1 MRVLLS
7 CLQGMR
13 RHDIPAHAFWR
24 DYFVRGAEEAGWG
37 VLEVPEVDWAE
48 GITDLPP
55 DSLERWK
62 SRTWERTLS
71 FARTEHQSG
80 GIDLFIGY
88 LYPQQ
93 VEPGAI
99 AELRRIGI
107 PCVNF
112 FCDNV
117 REFRRVPEAYRG
129 FDLHWVPE
137 FEALP
142 MYAAAGMPHL
152 HAPMPCWVR
161 HEHRSIAI
169 REKGA
174 AVFIGSA
181 DLLRRNLLSEAM
193 ERGAAF
199 LVYGRGWNDGGD
211 GYGIVRPERSGGVL
225 RNQYLHFRRH
235 GLPGLASKL
244 FDKSWPPVERK
255 LPASRLGTTITAED
269 YVQLTRESPVVLGIS
284 RVPSALRPLRCPIKY
299 SRLRDIEAPM
309 LGACYLTEHTE
320 GVAALYEVG
329 REIET
334 YRTPTE
340 LVDKLGEL
348 TADAS
353 RRQALRRCA
362 QQRALR
368 DHSVPVSL
376 GRIRDRLGLRV
387 RSAIH
392 VPASQHSR

>member
-71 FARTEHQSG
+71 FARAEHQSG

-93 VEPGAI
+93 IEPGAI

-117 REFRRVPEAYRG
+117 RELRRVPEPYRG

-137 FEALP
+137 FETLP

-161 HEHRSIAI
+161 GDLRRVPE
-169 REKGA
+169 RETEPPT
-174 AVFIGSA
+174 FLGSA
-181 DLLRRNLLSEAM
+181 DILRRQLLGGALESGARFM
-193 ERGAAF
+193 LRGP
-199 LVYGRGWNDGGD
+199 GWAGD
-211 GYGIVRPERSGGVL
+211 ARVPTVRPKGGLL
-225 RNQYLHFRRH
+225 RNQIDLVERH
-235 GLPGLASKL
+235 GFNALTAKLADRMFPIAVPSI
-244 FDKSWPPVERK
+244 DSSSIAPPVF
-255 LPASRLGTTITAED
+255 GED
-269 YVQLTRESPVVLGIS
+269 YIRVTREAVVTLGVN
-284 RVPSALRPLRCPIKY
+284 RVPAARRPLARPLAY

-309 LGACYLTEHTE
+309 LGACYLTEHCE
-320 GVAALYEVG
+320 GVSRLYDVG

-334 YRTPTE
+334 YRTPVE
-340 LVDKLGEL
+340 LAEKLGEL

-353 RRQALRRCA
+353 RRQAMRRGA
-362 QQRALR
+362 QERALR
-368 DHSVPVSL
+368 DHSVPVTL
-376 GRIRDRLGLRV
+376 GRIRERLGLGIPSSMR
-387 RSAIH
+387 
-392 VPASQHSR
+392 VPARRNTQ

>member
-37 VLEVPEVDWAE
+37 VLEVSEVDWAE

-55 DSLERWK
+55 DGLEKWK
-62 SRTWERTLS
+62 SRAWERTLN
-71 FARTEHQSG
+71 FARAEHQSG

-99 AELRRIGI
+99 AELKRIGI

-117 REFRRVPEAYRG
+117 REFRRVPEPYRG

-137 FEALP
+137 SEALP
-142 MYAAAGMPHL
+142 MYAAAGMPYL

-161 HEHRSIAI
+161 EDLRKVPE
-169 REKGA
+169 RETEPPT
-174 AVFIGSA
+174 FLGSA
-181 DLLRRNLLSEAM
+181 DILRRQLLGGALESGARFIL
-193 ERGAAF
+193 RGP
-199 LVYGRGWNDGGD
+199 GWAGD
-211 GYGIVRPERSGGVL
+211 APRPAVRPKGGLL
-225 RNQYLHFRRH
+225 RNQIDLVQRH
-235 GLPGLASKL
+235 GFNAL
-244 FDKSWPPVERK
+244 FAKVADRLCPIVSPEIDTGFIAQPVF
-255 LPASRLGTTITAED
+255 GED
-269 YVQLTRESPVVLGIS
+269 YIRVTRESAVTLGVN
-284 RVPSALRPLRCPIKY
+284 RVPAARRPLAQPLSY

-309 LGACYLTEHTE
+309 LGACYLTEHCE
-320 GVAALYEVG
+320 GVSRLYDVG

-334 YRTPTE
+334 YRTPAE
-340 LVDKLGEL
+340 LADKLGEL
-348 TADAS
+348 TADLS
-353 RRQALRRCA
+353 RRQALRRRA
-362 QQRALR
+362 QERALR
-368 DHSVPVSL
+368 DHSVPVTL
-376 GRIRDRLGLRV
+376 GRIRERLGLGGPSGIR
-387 RSAIH
+387 
-392 VPASQHSR
+392 VPASRHSS